1 MHCGT
6 GRQSINGREPSRC
19 PHIPPYSKVENV
31 MTTDEYIDA
40 LTDGEGDTVTF
51 GCKNPD
57 FNGLP
62 NECVTVNASWTDW
75 QDRDFRAD
83 TRQECL
89 ALALA
94 ALQSTAVQ

>member
-1 MHCGT
+1 
-6 GRQSINGREPSRC
+6 
-19 PHIPPYSKVENV
+19 
-31 MTTDEYIDA
+31 MTTDELIDA

-62 NECVTVNASWTDW
+62 NECVTVNASWTGW

-83 TRQECL
+83 TRQACL
-89 ALALA
+89 EAALA
-94 ALQSTAVQ
+94 ASRESPARDWDHRTVSTPLDYFKPVR

>member
-1 MHCGT
+1 
-6 GRQSINGREPSRC
+6 
-19 PHIPPYSKVENV
+19 
-31 MTTDEYIDA
+31 MTTDELIDA

-51 GCKNPD
+51 CCKNPD

-83 TRQECL
+83 TRQACL
-89 ALALA
+89 EMALA
-94 ALQSTAVQ
+94 ALPR